1 MPHVKSIAN
10 VWEVCTFW
18 SFVLYYMY
26 MTRRTKTICTIGP
39 SSESPEILEQLVILG
54 MDIAR
59 LNFSHASYEQ
69 FLRIQQI
76 IEDLNKKH
84 GCNVELL
91 MDLQGPR
98 IRVGV
103 LPDEGVTLTEG
114 QEVIFS
120 TDPSNSK
127 AIYVNDP
134 YLHTDLKINHPI
146 FLSNG
151 DMELTVEK
159 IDGHEITTRVV
170 RPGILYSRKGVNV
183 PETTLTTKTLTEKD
197 YLDIAFGIKYG
208 VQYIAQSF
216 VRNAEDVNKL
226 RDCLGRNPIK
236 IVPKIERKLAMPNLE
251 EIIEASDAVMVA
263 RGDLGIELPL
273 EEIPLMQK
281 EIIKIAMRYNK
292 PSIVAT
298 QMLMSMVNHYRPTR
312 AEVSDVANA
321 VLDGAW
327 AVMLSDE
334 TAFGKY
340 PIEALGYLIKTIE
353 KIEEFQ
359 LKS

>member
-1 MPHVKSIAN
+1 
-10 VWEVCTFW
+10 
-18 SFVLYYMY
+18 MY

-39 SSESPEILEQLVILG
+39 SSESPEILEQLVVLG

-59 LNFSHASYEQ
+59 LNFSHASYDQ
-69 FLRIQQI
+69 FITIQKI
-76 IEDLNKKH
+76 IKELNKKH
-84 GCNVELL
+84 DKNVELL

-103 LPDEGVTLTEG
+103 LPDDGVTLTEG
-114 QEVIFS
+114 QEVVFS
-120 TDPSNSK
+120 TDPSNK
-127 AIYVNDP
+127 DAIYVNDP
-134 YLHTDLKINHPI
+134 YLHTDLETDHPI
-146 FLSNG
+146 YLSNG
-151 DMELTVEK
+151 DMELTVER
-159 IDGHEITTRVV
+159 ISGHEITARVV

-216 VRNAEDVNKL
+216 VRNAEDVEKL
-226 RDCLGRNPIK
+226 RACLGENPIK
-236 IVPKIERKLAMPNLE
+236 IIPKVERRLALPNLE
-251 EIIEASDAVMVA
+251 EIIRASDAVMVA

-273 EEIPLMQK
+273 EEIPLVQK
-281 EIIKIAMRYNK
+281 EIIKIAMRYDK

-327 AVMLSDE
+327 ALMLSDE
-334 TAFGKY
+334 TAFGKF
-340 PIEALGYLIKTIE
+340 PVETLGYLIKTIE
-353 KIEEFQ
+353 KTEEFQ